1 VNIIINNFDSIKSLK
16 VNNIVLELIASLYT
30 IIIGITMLG
39 MWFLLLIKREVPDL
53 KTKPTQIFFH
63 LVAEFLTA
71 VMLIIGGIGFIMN
84 QPWGMALFF
93 IAIGMVIYSTINAA
107 GFYGQLKDWPM
118 FIILIVFTIFSL
130 LITSLIV
137 FIEFQIF

>member
-1 VNIIINNFDSIKSLK
+1 
-16 VNNIVLELIASLYT
+16 
-30 IIIGITMLG
+30 MLG

-71 VMLIIGGIGFIMN
+71 VTLIIGGIGFIMN
-84 QPWGMALFF
+84 QPWGMAIFF

-130 LITSLIV
+130 LITSMILL
-137 FIEFQIF
+137 IEFHIL